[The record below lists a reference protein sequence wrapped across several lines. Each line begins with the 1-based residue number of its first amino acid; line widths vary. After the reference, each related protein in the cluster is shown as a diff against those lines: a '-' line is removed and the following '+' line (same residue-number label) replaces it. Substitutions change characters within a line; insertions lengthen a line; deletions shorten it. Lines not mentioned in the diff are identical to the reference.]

1 MNGSEKK
8 LFGKFEQIKSLE
20 NSAKIQLFLGK
31 IIELNN
37 EYKSEIPEKIISGVS
52 LDNKFR
58 VRKNYFQELINYLQ
72 LLFDYIP
79 DKNEE
84 LKKDIKKF
92 ISFFVS
98 KEFRDIK
105 TTQEDLDKVDAICE
119 KIFSTLKKYLP
130 EEKKNNESS

>member
-1 MNGSEKK
+1 MNGSEKQ
-8 LFGKFEQIKSLE
+8 LIEKFEQIKSLE

-31 IIELNN
+31 ILEINN
-37 EYKSEIPEKIISGVS
+37 EYKPEIPEKIISGIS

-58 VRKNYFQELINYLQ
+58 VRKNYFQGLIGYLQ

-92 ISFFVS
+92 ISFFTS
-98 KEFRDIK
+98 KEFHDRL
-105 TTQEDLDKVDAICE
+105 TTKEDLNKVNAICE
-119 KIFSTLKKYLP
+119 KIFFTLKEYLP